1 MRKRFLSLALAMA
14 MALSITACN
23 SGETET
29 TPPQDNTVAVE
40 NTTTAPETSADTST
54 TDASEDMSITGMGDL
69 YEYLGTISPD
79 LPYVISPLAK
89 DFINE
94 NPTLFPCA
102 DKETAKEYTDSSI
115 EFKMI
120 NKNQNKY
127 GDKLMCVS
135 EAYVIGINESNYD
148 DGTSLTEI
156 QAVDYEGNY
165 YYILYIGVLDDIY
178 QEDTIEIYGAPL
190 GMTSFANVSGGTT
203 ISCVIAGS
211 YVGKL

>member
-1 MRKRFLSLALAMA
+1 MRKRVLSLVLAFTMA
-14 MALSITACN
+14 NFITGC
-23 SGETET
+23 GGTET
-29 TPPQDNTVAVE
+29 TAPQDDTVAVE
-40 NTTTAPETSADTST
+40 NTTAATEASVDTST
-54 TDASEDMSITGMGDL
+54 TESTDDMSITGMGDL

-102 DKETAKEYTDSSI
+102 DKETAEEYTDSSI

-135 EAYVIGINESNYD
+135 EAYVVGINESNYD
-148 DGTSLTEI
+148 DGTSLTEV
-156 QAVDYEGNY
+156 QAMDYEGNY
-165 YYILYIGVLDDIY
+165 YYVLYIGVLDDIY